1 MKTDLILKENERI
14 DDLQIRGLKI
24 IQNPDLFCF
33 GIDAVLL
40 SYYARAGKGDRVIDL
55 CTGNGAI
62 PILMSAKTEADS
74 FTGLEI
80 QEESADLA
88 KRSVEL
94 NGLTD
99 RVNIVQGDLKNAVEM
114 FGGSS
119 FEVLTVNPPYMTEH
133 HGLVNPHE
141 AKAIARHELLCSLED
156 VIAASSGLLKP
167 QGLFFMVHRPHRLVD
182 VFVLMRKYGIEPKRI
197 RMVHPYVDKE
207 PNMVLIE
214 GMRGGKPNLVTDPPL
229 VVYKDKNVYTDEI
242 HSIYDNA

>member
-1 MKTDLILKENERI
+1 MKTDIILNENERI
-14 DDLQIRGLKI
+14 DDLQIRGLRI

-40 SYYARAGKGDRVIDL
+40 SYYARAKEGDRVIDL

-62 PILMSAKTEADS
+62 PILMSAKTDAES

-80 QEESADLA
+80 QEGSADLA
-88 KRSVEL
+88 RRSVIL
-94 NGLTD
+94 NGLED
-99 RVNIVQGDLKNAVEM
+99 RINIVCGDLKNAVEL

-133 HGLVNPHE
+133 HGLVNPD
-141 AKAIARHELLCSLED
+141 APKAIARHELLCSLED
-156 VIAASSGLLKP
+156 VISVSAGLLKP

-182 VFVLMRKYGIEPKRI
+182 IFSLMRKYGIEPKRM
-197 RMVHPYVDKE
+197 RMVHPYADKE

-214 GMRGGKPNLVTDPPL
+214 GSRGGRSNLITDPPL
-229 VVYKDKNVYTDEI
+229 FVYKDKNVYTDEI
-242 HSIYDNA
+242 YEIYSNA